1 MNQQLLQQRLKDPF
15 TGVEVDSLPEPYK
28 GKVRDSFIVG
38 EKRIIVTTDRVSAFD
53 SVLGTIPYKGQV
65 LSQLANWWFAK
76 TQDIVGN
83 HLLTELHPNAVL
95 VSEAQ
100 PIPIEVVV
108 RAYLTGSSKTAL
120 WTLYEKGEEGVYGL
134 SLPPGL
140 KKNTKLES
148 PVVTPTTKDE
158 SDTPLSERQILEQGL
173 LTEELWSQVKATA
186 LRLFQRGQELAAQAG
201 LILVDT
207 KYEFGLLQG
216 ELILIDEIHTPD
228 SSRYWLA
235 GSEKNALPL
244 HQDKEVLRLWLVEQ
258 GFRGEGKAPAIPDD
272 LALKLAGHYVDT
284 FERLTGQTLE
294 PPKEDLVNILRGVKI

>member
-1 MNQQLLQQRLKDPF
+1 
-15 TGVEVDSLPEPYK
+15 
-28 GKVRDSFIVG
+28 
-38 EKRIIVTTDRVSAFD
+38 
-53 SVLGTIPYKGQV
+53 
-65 LSQLANWWFAK
+65 
-76 TQDIVGN
+76 
-83 HLLTELHPNAVL
+83 
-95 VSEAQ
+95 
-100 PIPIEVVV
+100 
-108 RAYLTGSSKTAL
+108 
-120 WTLYEKGEEGVYGL
+120 YGL

-158 SDTPLSERQILEQGL
+158 SDTPLSETQILEQGL
-173 LTEELWSQVKATA
+173 LTDELWAQVKDTA

-244 HQDKEVLRLWLVEQ
+244 HQDKEVLRLWLV
-258 GFRGEGKAPAIPDD
+258 
-272 LALKLAGHYVDT
+272 
-284 FERLTGQTLE
+284 
-294 PPKEDLVNILRGVKI
+294 